1 MLMKRIH
8 GSTESSTL
16 ISCETHSLSYRSG
29 NRSKIPSFTLPSSWW
44 GLHCLQCLGFP
55 FFLTIRRGQN
65 LRSSGYRLVNK
76 LAFHNRVTSVESL
89 LVKIYTHLA
98 CTFAYIMS
106 IFRPYTLSWT
116 FWRRAKRLPLQRL
129 GRIQIEALSTTF
141 LVSPKYWTSSRLWSM
156 IYRRFWSLTVGR
168 LDPMRHSTMHV
179 PSPRIELVPLF
190 LPCGDGMRL
199 EFHWD
204 GLSWVASYGHSYLVD
219 EIDAFEPE
227 STRLLP
233 YPEFAHPK
241 GDFWDNGTGIGICGN
256 TVFHG
261 GLFDFWG

>member
-44 GLHCLQCLGFP
+44 GLHCLQCLGFH
-55 FFLTIRRGQN
+55 FLTIRRGQN

-156 IYRRFWSLTVGR
+156 IYRRFWSLTVGPNAPLNDACAVSQNR
-168 LDPMRHSTMHV
+168 AGSAVSALRGWHAIGIPLRWIV
-179 PSPRIELVPLF
+179 LGRILWPLVPGWRDWCVWAWIHKT
-190 LPCGDGMRL
+190 PP
-199 EFHWD
+199 
-204 GLSWVASYGHSYLVD
+204 LS
-219 EIDAFEPE
+219 
-227 STRLLP
+227 
-233 YPEFAHPK
+233 
-241 GDFWDNGTGIGICGN
+241 GICSSEGW
-256 TVFHG
+256 FLG
-261 GLFDFWG
+261 